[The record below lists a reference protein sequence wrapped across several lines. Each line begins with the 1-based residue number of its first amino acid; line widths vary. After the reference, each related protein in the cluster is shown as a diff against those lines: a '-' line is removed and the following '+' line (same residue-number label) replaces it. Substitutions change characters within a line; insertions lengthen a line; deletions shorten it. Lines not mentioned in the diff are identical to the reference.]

1 MASKSSET
9 EIALQKLAYTE
20 KQAAE
25 IERQRKLLDAAK
37 DTAVEL
43 AMVVRSEYLSELTRL
58 RKIEAAARAYV
69 VALGL
74 EQQLGTYESDARRRD
89 AMQELRQSLETETD
103 G

>member
-1 MASKSSET
+1 MASKSRET
-9 EIALQKLAYTE
+9 EIALQKLEYTE
-20 KQAAE
+20 TQADE
-25 IERQRKLLDAAK
+25 IERLRNINEEVV
-37 DTAVEL
+37 VEL
-43 AMVVRSEYLSELTRL
+43 ASAIWSGYKSELTRL